1 MEIII
6 IEKDTLLYDEFKFK
20 CSIGK
25 NGKTTK
31 KIEGDNK
38 TPKGLYTLG
47 PLYYRKDRLPK
58 LSTKLKKIEI
68 MKNFGWCD
76 DVKSKFYNK
85 PIKININVRH
95 EKLYRNDKKYDLLI
109 PIEYNSKRPKKNK
122 GSAIFLHLTSN
133 YKKTQGCVAIKEK
146 DMLILLNL
154 INKKTKIKI
163 FKIYHQIS

>member
-1 MEIII
+1 MKIII

-38 TPKGLYTLG
+38 TPKGLYALG
-47 PLYYRKDRLPK
+47 SLYYRKDRLPK

-85 PIKININVRH
+85 PIKINSKIRH
-95 EKLYRNDKKYDLLI
+95 EKFYRNDKKYDLLI
-109 PIEYNSKRPKKNK
+109 PIEYNSKRPKKNN

-146 DMLILLNL
+146 DMLILVKL
-154 INKKTKIKI
+154 INNKTKIKI
-163 FKIYHQIS
+163 I

>member
-6 IEKDTLLYDEFKFK
+6 IKKDTLLYDEFKFK

-25 NGKTTK
+25 NGRTTK

-38 TPKGLYTLG
+38 TPKGLYALG

-58 LSTKLKKIEI
+58 LSTKIKKIEI

-85 PIKININVRH
+85 PIKTNINVRH

-163 FKIYHQIS
+163 I

>member
-1 MEIII
+1 MKIII

-85 PIKININVRH
+85 PIKTNINVRH

-163 FKIYHQIS
+163 V

>member
-1 MEIII
+1 MKIII

-85 PIKININVRH
+85 PIKTNINVRH

-109 PIEYNSKRPKKNK
+109 PIEYNSKKPKKNK

-163 FKIYHQIS
+163 V

>member
-1 MEIII
+1 MKIII
-6 IEKDTLLYDEFKFK
+6 IKKDTLLYDEFEFK

-25 NGKTTK
+25 NGITTK

-38 TPKGLYTLG
+38 TPKGIYALG
-47 PLYYRKDRLPK
+47 PLYYRKDRLYK
-58 LSTKLKKIEI
+58 ISTKLKKIQI
-68 MKNFGWCD
+68 KKNFGWCD
-76 DVKSKFYNK
+76 DIKSKFYNK
-85 PIKININVRH
+85 PIKINSKIKY

-109 PIEYNSKRPKKNK
+109 PIEYNSKKPKKNK

-146 DMLILLNL
+146 DMLILLKL

-163 FKIYHQIS
+163 I

>member
-1 MEIII
+1 MKIII
-6 IEKDTLLYDEFKFK
+6 IKKDTLLYDEFIFK

-31 KIEGDNK
+31 KNEGDNK
-38 TPKGLYTLG
+38 TPKGIYTLG

-58 LSTKLKKIEI
+58 ISTKLKKIEI

-85 PIKININVRH
+85 PIKTNINVRH

-109 PIEYNSKRPKKNK
+109 PIEYNSKKPKKNK

-163 FKIYHQIS
+163 I

>member
-1 MEIII
+1 MQIII

-25 NGKTTK
+25 NGKTSK

-85 PIKININVRH
+85 PIKTNINVRH

-109 PIEYNSKRPKKNK
+109 PIEYNSKKPKKNK

-163 FKIYHQIS
+163 I

>member
-1 MEIII
+1 MQIII

-25 NGKTTK
+25 NGKTSK

-38 TPKGLYTLG
+38 TPKGFYALG

-85 PIKININVRH
+85 PIKTNINVRH

-109 PIEYNSKRPKKNK
+109 PIEYNSKKPKKNK

-163 FKIYHQIS
+163 I

>member
-1 MEIII
+1 MQIII
-6 IEKDTLLYDEFKFK
+6 IEKDTLLCDEFKFK

-25 NGKTTK
+25 NGKTSK

-38 TPKGLYTLG
+38 TPKGLYALG

-85 PIKININVRH
+85 PIKTNINVRH

-109 PIEYNSKRPKKNK
+109 PIEYNSNKPKKNK
-122 GSAIFLHLTSN
+122 GSAIFIHLTTN

-146 DMLILLNL
+146 DMLILLKL

-163 FKIYHQIS
+163 I

>member
-1 MEIII
+1 MKIII
-6 IEKDTLLYDEFKFK
+6 IKKDTLLYDEFKFK

-38 TPKGLYTLG
+38 TPKGLYALG

-58 LSTKLKKIEI
+58 LSTKIKKIEI

-85 PIKININVRH
+85 PIKTNINVRH

-109 PIEYNSKRPKKNK
+109 PIEYNFKKPKKNK

-163 FKIYHQIS
+163 V

>member
-1 MEIII
+1 MQIII

-25 NGKTTK
+25 NGKTSK

-38 TPKGLYTLG
+38 TPKGLYALG
-47 PLYYRKDRLPK
+47 PLYYRKDRLLK

-85 PIKININVRH
+85 PIKTNINVRH

-109 PIEYNSKRPKKNK
+109 PIEYNSKKPKKNK

-163 FKIYHQIS
+163 I

>member
-1 MEIII
+1 MQIII

-25 NGKTTK
+25 NGKTSK

-38 TPKGLYTLG
+38 TPKGLYALG
-47 PLYYRKDRLPK
+47 PLYYRKNRLPK

-85 PIKININVRH
+85 PIKTNINVRH

-109 PIEYNSKRPKKNK
+109 PIEYNSKKTKKNK

-163 FKIYHQIS
+163 I

>member
-1 MEIII
+1 MKIII
-6 IEKDTLLYDEFKFK
+6 IKKDTLLYDEFKFK

-38 TPKGLYTLG
+38 TPKGLFALG

-68 MKNFGWCD
+68 MKNLGWCD
-76 DVKSKFYNK
+76 DVKSKLYNK
-85 PIKININVRH
+85 SIKTNNNVKH

-109 PIEYNSKRPKKNK
+109 PIEYNFKKPKKNK

-146 DMLILLNL
+146 DMLILLKL
-154 INKKTKIKI
+154 INKNTKIKI
-163 FKIYHQIS
+163 I

>member
-1 MEIII
+1 MKIIT

-38 TPKGLYTLG
+38 TPKGLYALG
-47 PLYYRKDRLPK
+47 SLYYRKDRLPK

-85 PIKININVRH
+85 PIKINNNVRH

-109 PIEYNSKRPKKNK
+109 PIEYNSKKPKKNK

-146 DMLILLNL
+146 DMLILIKL

-163 FKIYHQIS
+163 V

>member
-1 MEIII
+1 MKIII

-38 TPKGLYTLG
+38 TPKGLYALG

-58 LSTKLKKIEI
+58 LSTKIKKIEI

-85 PIKININVRH
+85 PIKTNINVRH

-109 PIEYNSKRPKKNK
+109 PIEYNFKKPKKNK

-133 YKKTQGCVAIKEK
+133 YQNTQGCVAIKEK

-163 FKIYHQIS
+163 V

>member
-1 MEIII
+1 MKIII

-25 NGKTTK
+25 NGKTSK

-38 TPKGLYTLG
+38 TPKGLYALG
-47 PLYYRKDRLPK
+47 PLYYRKDKFPK

-85 PIKININVRH
+85 PIKTNINVRH

-163 FKIYHQIS
+163 I

>member
-1 MEIII
+1 MQIII

-25 NGKTTK
+25 NGKTSK
-31 KIEGDNK
+31 KIEGENK
-38 TPKGLYTLG
+38 TPKGFYALG

-85 PIKININVRH
+85 PIKTNINVRH

-109 PIEYNSKRPKKNK
+109 PIEYNSKKPKKNK

-163 FKIYHQIS
+163 I

>member
-1 MEIII
+1 MKIII
-6 IEKDTLLYDEFKFK
+6 KDKDTLLYDEFKFK

-47 PLYYRKDRLPK
+47 PLYYRKDKLPK

-85 PIKININVRH
+85 PIKTNINVRH

-109 PIEYNSKRPKKNK
+109 PIEYNSKKPKKNK

-163 FKIYHQIS
+163 V

>member
-1 MEIII
+1 MKIII

-85 PIKININVRH
+85 PIKINNNVRH
-95 EKLYRNDKKYDLLI
+95 EKLYREDKKYDLLI

-163 FKIYHQIS
+163 I

>member
-1 MEIII
+1 MKIII

-85 PIKININVRH
+85 PIKTNINVRH

-109 PIEYNSKRPKKNK
+109 PIEYNFKRPKKYK
-122 GSAIFLHLTSN
+122 GSAIFLHLTSQFPSFFQ
-133 YKKTQGCVAIKEK
+133 KTLPKR
-146 DMLILLNL
+146 
-154 INKKTKIKI
+154 
-163 FKIYHQIS
+163 